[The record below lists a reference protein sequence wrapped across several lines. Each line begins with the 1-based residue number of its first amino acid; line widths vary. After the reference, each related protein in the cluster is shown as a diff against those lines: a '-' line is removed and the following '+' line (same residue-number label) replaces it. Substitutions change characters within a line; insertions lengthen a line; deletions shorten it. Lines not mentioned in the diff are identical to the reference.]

1 MALQSKLFRGDAK
14 LEAALVS
21 DSAHIVQGAI
31 GSHVSKIQQALNEL
45 DGAGLNP
52 DENYGPATASAVL
65 AYKQKRNIINR
76 SYQTRADN
84 IVGKMTMAALDAE
97 MREKERKTE
106 PGPDTDA
113 ITATLK
119 KDHPASF
126 AVTQRV
132 AAPTFTIPKAVR
144 PPVIFS
150 PNKQFRFNEFKPE
163 ADFHD
168 LLFEVKK
175 GGRVFWIGAA
185 VPKRITD
192 FSRAQMY
199 FTPST
204 VKPGPNGVPIVLAD
218 DKDYQAFTGGW
229 ATRMRNFIPM
239 MGVQAAAAEKPV
251 TLLITFMK
259 ATAFSA
265 LNDDN
270 VFKDRP
276 VQTLNVVMNAI
287 KRHVGAAPFSS
298 VIDKL
303 GVSSF
308 SSGVT
313 PMKLCI
319 GALAPS
325 GLVKEVFNFDGPFL
339 AAHRKELTH
348 VPKGV
353 VSRIFTQH
361 QLSPPPPGW
370 VNLLPDHFRFVTE
383 TFGQLQPENI
393 MHQRIGK
400 MMYHQALANSI
411 V

>member
-14 LEAALVS
+14 LAAALVS
-21 DSAHIVQGAI
+21 DPAHIGQGAI
-31 GSHVSKIQQALNEL
+31 GPHVGKIQQALNEL

-52 DENYGPATASAVL
+52 DGNYGPATARAVL

-97 MREKERKTE
+97 MLEKERRTE
-106 PGPDTDA
+106 PDTDP

-119 KDHPASF
+119 TDPASF

-132 AAPTFTIPKAVR
+132 TAPTFSIPKVVR
-144 PPVIFS
+144 PAVTVS
-150 PNKQFRFNEFKPE
+150 PNKHFRFTQFDPQ

-185 VPKRITD
+185 VPKGITD

-204 VKPGPNGVPIVLAD
+204 VKHGRDGKVVVLAD
-218 DKDYQAFTGGW
+218 DKDYQTFTGGW
-229 ATRMRNFIPM
+229 ADRMRNFVPM
-239 MGVQAAAAEKPV
+239 MGRQAAGAKKPAI
-251 TLLITFMK
+251 LLITYMK
-259 ATAFSA
+259 STTFNA
-265 LNDDN
+265 LNNDN

-298 VIDKL
+298 VIEKL

-313 PMKLCI
+313 PMRLCI
-319 GALAPS
+319 SALATS
-325 GLVKEVFNFDGPFL
+325 GLIKEVFNFDGPYL
-339 AAHRKELTH
+339 TAEHNKELTLPPGA
-348 VPKGV
+348 VLKV
-353 VSRIFTQH
+353 FTQF
-361 QLSPPPPGW
+361 QRTPPPVGW
-370 VNLLPDHFRFVTE
+370 VNLLQDHFQFVTE
-383 TFGQLQPENI
+383 KFDRTAPEDI
-393 MHQRIGK
+393 MHQRIGR
-400 MMYHQALANSI
+400 MMLHQALENS
-411 V
+411 VV

>member
-14 LEAALVS
+14 LGAALVS
-21 DSAHIVQGAI
+21 DSAHIVQGAV
-31 GSHVSKIQQALNEL
+31 GSHVGKIQQALNEL
-45 DGAGLNP
+45 DGASLNP

-84 IVGKMTMAALDAE
+84 IVGKATIAALDAE
-97 MREKERKTE
+97 MLEKERKIE

-119 KDHPASF
+119 KDSASF

-132 AAPTFTIPKAVR
+132 AAPTFKIPNAVS
-144 PPVIFS
+144 PPVISS
-150 PNKQFRFNEFKPE
+150 PNKQFRFTEFKPQ

-168 LLFEVKK
+168 LLIEVKK
-175 GGRVFWIGAA
+175 GGRVFWVGAA
-185 VPKRITD
+185 VPKGTTD
-192 FSRAQMY
+192 FSRAQMF

-204 VKPGPNGVPIVLAD
+204 VKPGPDGRFIVLAD
-218 DKDYQAFTGGW
+218 DKDYQAFTGEW

-239 MGVQAAAAEKPV
+239 MGVQAAAAKKPV
-251 TLLITFMK
+251 IMLITYMK
-259 ATAFSA
+259 STAFRV

-276 VQTLNVVMNAI
+276 VQTLNVVMNEI
-287 KRHVGAAPFSS
+287 KRHVGGASFSS
-298 VIDKL
+298 VIEKL

-313 PMKLCI
+313 PMKRCCI
-319 GALAPS
+319 KALEAS
-325 GLVKEVFNFDGPFL
+325 GLIKEVFNFDGPFL
-339 AAHRKELTH
+339 VDELKELTTSR
-348 VPKGV
+348 GA
-353 VSRIFTQH
+353 VSKVFTQH
-361 QLSPPPPGW
+361 PLSKPPAGW
-370 VNLLPDHFRFVTE
+370 VTLLQDHFQFVTE
-383 TFGQLQPENI
+383 NFDQTVPKNI
-393 MHQRIGK
+393 MHQRIGR

>member
-21 DSAHIVQGAI
+21 DPAHIGQGAI
-31 GSHVSKIQQALNEL
+31 GSHVGKIQQALNEL

-52 DENYGPATASAVL
+52 DGNYGPATARAVL

-84 IVGKMTMAALDAE
+84 IVGKMTMAARRGNA
-97 MREKERKTE
+97 RERCKTE
-106 PGPDTDA
+106 PDTDL

-119 KDHPASF
+119 TDPAAF

-132 AAPTFTIPKAVR
+132 KAPTFSIPKAVR
-144 PPVIFS
+144 PAVTVS
-150 PNKQFRFNEFKPE
+150 PNKHFRFTQFDPQ

-185 VPKRITD
+185 VPKGITD

-204 VKPGPNGVPIVLAD
+204 VKPGPHGKVIVLAD

-229 ATRMRNFIPM
+229 ADRMRNFIPM
-239 MGVQAAAAEKPV
+239 MGLQAAAAKKPV
-251 TLLITFMK
+251 TLLVTFMK
-259 ATAFSA
+259 STAFSV

-313 PMKLCI
+313 PMRLCI
-319 GALAPS
+319 
-325 GLVKEVFNFDGPFL
+325 E
-339 AAHRKELTH
+339 RTR
-348 VPKGV
+348 GV
-353 VSRIFTQH
+353 AS
-361 QLSPPPPGW
+361 
-370 VNLLPDHFRFVTE
+370 
-383 TFGQLQPENI
+383 
-393 MHQRIGK
+393 HQRSF
-400 MMYHQALANSI
+400 QF
-411 V
+411 

>member
-1 MALQSKLFRGDAK
+1 MALQSKLFRGDPK

-31 GSHVSKIQQALNEL
+31 GPHVGKIQQALNEL

-84 IVGKMTMAALDAE
+84 VVGKMTIAALDVE
-97 MREKERKTE
+97 MLEKERKID

-119 KDHPASF
+119 KEPVSF
-126 AVTQRV
+126 AVTQPV
-132 AAPTFTIPKAVR
+132 AAPTFKIPNAVS
-144 PPVIFS
+144 PSVIVS
-150 PNKQFRFNEFKPE
+150 PNKQFRFTEFKPQG
-163 ADFHD
+163 DFHD
-168 LLFEVKK
+168 LLIEVKK
-175 GGRVFWIGAA
+175 GGRVFWVGAA
-185 VPKRITD
+185 VPKGTTD

-204 VKPGPNGVPIVLAD
+204 VKPGPGGRRIVLAD

-239 MGVQAAAAEKPV
+239 MGGQAASAKKPV
-251 TLLITFMK
+251 ILLITYMK
-259 ATAFSA
+259 ATAFKD

-276 VQTLNVVMNAI
+276 VQTLNVVMNEI
-287 KRHVGAAPFSS
+287 KRHVGGASFSS
-298 VIDKL
+298 VIEKL

-313 PMKLCI
+313 PMRRCI
-319 GALAPS
+319 QALEAS
-325 GLVKEVFNFDGPFL
+325 GLIKEVFNFDGPFL
-339 AAHRKELTH
+339 VEERKELTAAPRG
-348 VPKGV
+348 VPSKV
-353 VSRIFTQH
+353 FTQH
-361 QLSPPPPGW
+361 QLPKPPAGW
-370 VNLLPDHFRFVTE
+370 VNLLQDHFQLVTE
-383 TFGQLQPENI
+383 NFGQRDPQSI